1 MNADSWPIQH
11 NKNVIITSK
20 RHLGVMI
27 MFLLRNAVLSFG
39 YCYRTPVI
47 YMLPYPYS
55 YIYIQ

>member
-1 MNADSWPIQH
+1 MTHPTQQ
-11 NKNVIITSK
+11 K
-20 RHLGVMI
+20 RNHYVKTTFGVMI